1 MVSWT
6 VGADGIAQ
14 KAYSAEEMHPEQNEI
29 QPARGPRATSSL
41 LPSNVISSSDSEH
54 VFPPVQMQEQIA
66 IKRGSGALTLLLLFF
81 LVDPSLV
88 QSASINPP
96 PQKSDSLGDS
106 LRHSEGKEI
115 HIFYIHGIGSDG
127 PNDYDSLALRSSICA
142 YLRDCIS
149 PAGTPV
155 GEWDYADQGQF
166 RPDAT
171 VPELEYMDER
181 VWKSADEW
189 RAAAPY
195 AIHFQLTRANGQNLY
210 VDELNWWPLTFS
222 LKCRQIIASDA
233 SFVAPSKARIQTCSR
248 REPNLAVPQRFK
260 SYDWI
265 TPEEAARMAHLPPKG
280 ARANRALKIGLMDW
294 GFSDAVLA
302 LGALRLYVL
311 DGIRQLILKSQGDSR
326 AAGVSDPTR
335 QPVDQEFIIV
345 CHSLGSYL
353 IFSALDINQTTIK
366 TTTVQQ
372 SGNRFDQVLERT
384 SMVFFFANQLRLLEL
399 ASLDGPTDR
408 NLATHLESWGK
419 LRCDYLKS
427 KPGASQGCRPPRI
440 TALNDPSDLLTWTV
454 PNLPGVKVEN
464 YTVKNSTRWFWIIE
478 NPTKAHNNYARDK
491 RAIREMLQS
500 HSEANK

>member
-1 MVSWT
+1 MKSN
-6 VGADGIAQ
+6 
-14 KAYSAEEMHPEQNEI
+14 P
-29 QPARGPRATSSL
+29 
-41 LPSNVISSSDSEH
+41 PSNVISLPDCEH
-54 VFPPVQMQEQIA
+54 VFPPAQIHDQTA
-66 IKRGSGALTLLLLFF
+66 IRWGSAALTLLLLFF
-81 LVDPSLV
+81 LVDPSLA

-127 PNDYDSLALRSSICA
+127 PTDYDSLALRSSICVF
-142 YLRDCIS
+142 LKDCTD
-149 PAGTPV
+149 PAGTPI
-155 GEWDYADQGQF
+155 GEWDYADQDQF
-166 RPDAT
+166 RPEAT
-171 VPELEYMDER
+171 VPELEYMDEQ
-181 VWKSADEW
+181 VWRSADEW

-195 AIHFQLTRANGQNLY
+195 AIHFQLSRANGQKLY

-222 LKCRQIIASDA
+222 LKCRQIIASEA
-233 SFVAPSKARIQTCSR
+233 SFVTPSKARIETCSR
-248 REPNLAVPQRFK
+248 REPNPAVPQRFK

-265 TPEEAARMAHLPPKG
+265 TPGEATRLSRLPSRG
-280 ARANRALKIGLMDW
+280 ARANRALKTGLMDW
-294 GFSDAVLA
+294 GFADAVLA
-302 LGALRLYVL
+302 LGPLRPYIL
-311 DGIRQLILKSQGDSR
+311 DGIRQLILKSLGDSS
-326 AAGVSDPTR
+326 AAGVSDVTTR

-353 IFSALDINQTTIK
+353 IFAALDVNQTSIK
-366 TTTVQQ
+366 TSTVQQ
-372 SGNRFDQVLERT
+372 SGNRFDQVFERT

-399 ASLDGPTDR
+399 ASLDGPSDR
-408 NLATHLESWGK
+408 NFATHLESWGK

-427 KPGASQGCRPPRI
+427 KPDALQGCRPPRI

-454 PNLPGVKVEN
+454 PNLPGVEVEN
-464 YTVKNSTRWFWIIE
+464 YTVKNSFRWFWILE

>member
-1 MVSWT
+1 
-6 VGADGIAQ
+6 
-14 KAYSAEEMHPEQNEI
+14 MHLSKMKSNPRE
-29 QPARGPRATSSL
+29 GPREISSL
-41 LPSNVISSSDSEH
+41 PPSNVISSSGSEH
-54 VFPPVQMQEQIA
+54 VFPPAQIQEQIA

-81 LVDPSLV
+81 LVEPSLV
-88 QSASINPP
+88 QSASIDPLS
-96 PQKSDSLGDS
+96 QKSDSLADS

-127 PNDYDSLALRSSICA
+127 PNDYDSLALRSSICV
-142 YLRDCIS
+142 YLRDCTS
-149 PAGTPV
+149 LAGTPI
-155 GEWDYADQGQF
+155 GEWDYADQDQF

-222 LKCRQIIASDA
+222 PKCRQIIASDA
-233 SFVAPSKARIQTCSR
+233 SFVAPSKARIELCSR
-248 REPNLAVPQRFK
+248 REPNFAVPHRFK

-265 TPEEAARMAHLPPKG
+265 TPEEAARMAHLPSKG

-302 LGALRLYVL
+302 LGPLRLYVL
-311 DGIRQLILKSQGDSR
+311 DGIRQLILKSLGDSR

-335 QPVDQEFIIV
+335 QPIDQEFIIV

-366 TTTVQQ
+366 TTTVQE
-372 SGNRFDQVLERT
+372 SGNKFDQVLERT

-427 KPGASQGCRPPRI
+427 TDSRI
-440 TALNDPSDLLTWTV
+440 
-454 PNLPGVKVEN
+454 
-464 YTVKNSTRWFWIIE
+464 I
-478 NPTKAHNNYARDK
+478 
-491 RAIREMLQS
+491 
-500 HSEANK
+500 

>member
-1 MVSWT
+1 M
-6 VGADGIAQ
+6 
-14 KAYSAEEMHPEQNEI
+14 
-29 QPARGPRATSSL
+29 
-41 LPSNVISSSDSEH
+41 
-54 VFPPVQMQEQIA
+54 
-66 IKRGSGALTLLLLFF
+66 
-81 LVDPSLV
+81 
-88 QSASINPP
+88 
-96 PQKSDSLGDS
+96 
-106 LRHSEGKEI
+106 
-115 HIFYIHGIGSDG
+115 
-127 PNDYDSLALRSSICA
+127 
-142 YLRDCIS
+142 
-149 PAGTPV
+149 AGTPI

-166 RPDAT
+166 QADAI
-171 VPELEYMDER
+171 VPELEYMDEP

-233 SFVAPSKARIQTCSR
+233 SFVAPSKARIKTCSR
-248 REPNLAVPQRFK
+248 LEPNPVVPQRFK

-265 TPEEAARMAHLPPKG
+265 TPEEAARMAHFPAKG
-280 ARANRALKIGLMDW
+280 ARANRALKTGLMDW

-302 LGALRLYVL
+302 LGPLRLYVL
-311 DGIRQLILKSQGDSR
+311 DGIRQLILKSLEDSR
-326 AAGVSDPTR
+326 AAGVSDPTC

-366 TTTVQQ
+366 TTTAQQ

-454 PNLPGVKVEN
+454 PNLPGVEVEN

-478 NPTKAHNNYARDK
+478 NPTKAHNSYARDK